1 MKNPNDFKSLV
12 LDSLGEMVF
21 YLDRDLRVKWCSEYA
36 GALVGSNGKDL
47 VGKFCYE
54 LWCQRPRPCSDCAS
68 LKAMETTQ
76 NQRGEVLS
84 AEGKVWEVHS
94 YPVCDAA
101 GKVIG
106 ATEFRKDI
114 TERKNSQK
122 ALCES
127 EKRYKVIWE
136 NVGDIIYFISADRK
150 LICVNPACEKI
161 TGWPVEYLIGKD
173 MTHYIHPDDL
183 PKANERFGRFL
194 KGEEVEPTE
203 LHILTKSGEYRTV
216 EFKPAAVIK
225 EDDLIQISGIGRDVT
240 ERVIA
245 ARALQES
252 EEKFR
257 NLTEQSPNMIFI
269 YRNGKMAYANS
280 KCAEIMGYTKDEL
293 YADDFSFLD
302 LVAPEYADLIMKNY
316 KRHLQA
322 IEVGPYEYI
331 LMTKAGKSIE
341 VIIAT
346 KLINYEGERSI
357 LGIVTDISE
366 RKAAERLLHEKDQD
380 LKQKT
385 KSLEEMNIA
394 LGVLLEQREKE
405 KADFKENLFINL
417 KKLVLPYLEKL
428 ENKKLDEEAKTYLK
442 IVRSNLKD
450 LMAPIANTL
459 SLKYIDFTPTEIQV
473 ANLVAQGKTSKE
485 IATMLNVSAKA
496 VSFHRANIRK
506 KLGLLNKK
514 TNLKTFLQSFPEKD
528 PPLYQ

>member
-1 MKNPNDFKSLV
+1 MKKTNDLKALV

-21 YLDRDLRVKWCSEYA
+21 YLDRDLRVKWSSEYA
-36 GALVGSNGKDL
+36 DELVGSLEKDL
-47 VGKFCYE
+47 IGKFCYD
-54 LWCQRPRPCSDCAS
+54 LWCQRPRPCADCPS
-68 LKAMETTQ
+68 LKAMETAQ
-76 NQRGEVLS
+76 IQRGEVLG
-84 AEGKVWEVHS
+84 ADGKIWEVHS

-101 GKVIG
+101 GNVIG

-136 NVGDIIYFISADRK
+136 NVDDIIYFISADRK
-150 LICVNPACEKI
+150 IVSVNPACEKI
-161 TGWPVEYLIGKD
+161 AGWPVEYWTGKEI
-173 MTHYIHPDDL
+173 TPYIHPDDL
-183 PKANERFGRFL
+183 PKANKQFGRFL
-194 KGEEVEPTE
+194 QGEKVEPTE
-203 LHILTKSGEYRTV
+203 VHILTKSGEYRTI

-225 EDDLIQISGIGRDVT
+225 DGDGKQISGIGRDVT

-269 YRNGKMAYANS
+269 NQGGKVVYANR
-280 KCAEIMGYTKDEL
+280 KCEEIMGYTRDEL
-293 YADDFSFLD
+293 YADDFNFLD
-302 LVAPEYADLIMKNY
+302 LIAPEYTDLIMKNY
-316 KRHLQA
+316 KRHLRGT
-322 IEVGPYEYI
+322 EVEPYEYA
-331 LMTKAGKSIE
+331 LMTKAGKRIE
-341 VIIAT
+341 AIITT
-346 KLINYEGERSI
+346 KLINYEGKKSI

-366 RKAAERLLHEKDQD
+366 RKAAEKLLHEKDGQ
-380 LKQKT
+380 LTQKT

-405 KADFKENLFINL
+405 KADFKENLFVNL
-417 KKLVLPYLEKL
+417 KKLVFPYIEKL
-428 ENKKLDEEAKTYLK
+428 EKKKLDEESQTYLK
-442 IVRSNLKD
+442 IVRSNLRD

-473 ANLVAQGKTSKE
+473 ANLIAQGKTSKE
-485 IATMLNVSAKA
+485 IASMLNVSTKA

-506 KLGLLNKK
+506 KLGLWNKK
-514 TNLKTFLQSFPEKD
+514 TNLRTFLQFFPEKEAS
-528 PPLYQ
+528 